1 VANRK
6 NKITIHDLA
15 RKSGVSA
22 GTIDRVI
29 HNRAGVSDNT
39 RKQVMKFI
47 KLLDYQPD
55 ILARTL
61 ANRKLLRL
69 AAIYPGLKSGKTF
82 WDLPKA
88 GMDKAVSELA
98 HFGVQLSCHPFD
110 LSDPASF
117 LRQAQKIFNSA
128 PDGIILAPDLLKE
141 AKWFTQQCRNLN
153 IPLVYINS
161 KLDNCETLSSVGQ
174 DSYASGKVASG
185 LLNGILQREKVIA
198 ILNIEQYPETRVHIK
213 EREMGFIDYS
223 AKRFGK
229 SDKNIFIFNI
239 AGSTAKS
246 IGSELKKIFNEHRV
260 DGVYITNSR
269 AYLIAEWLEKHK
281 KYRPLIIGY
290 DLIAENRKFM
300 AKGLIRFL
308 ISQKPEEQGYR
319 SVITLFNHLVL
330 AKKVEKTQLL
340 PIDIIT
346 SENLPYYTT

>member
-1 VANRK
+1 MTNK
-6 NKITIHDLA
+6 QSKITINDLA

-39 RKQVMKFI
+39 RKQVLKFI

-55 ILARTL
+55 ILARAL
-61 ANRKLLRL
+61 ASRKSLRL

-82 WDLPKA
+82 WALPAA
-88 GMDKAVSELA
+88 GMDKAVRELA
-98 HFGVQLSCHPFD
+98 HFGVQLSTYPFD
-110 LSDPASF
+110 FSDPAAF
-117 LRQAQKIFNSA
+117 IRQAKKIFKSA
-128 PDGIILAPDLLKE
+128 PDGIILAPGLLQE
-141 AKWFTQQCRNLN
+141 AKWFTQQCTILN

-161 KLDNCETLSSVGQ
+161 RLDHSEVLSYVGQ

-185 LLNGILQREKVIA
+185 LINGILPKEKVIA
-198 ILNIEQYPETRVHIK
+198 ILNIEQYPETQVHIK

-223 AKRFGK
+223 VRHFGK
-229 SDKNIFIFNI
+229 SSKNIIIFNI
-239 AGSTAKS
+239 AGSNVKS
-246 IGSELKKIFNEHRV
+246 IGSYLEKILSTHPV

-290 DLIAENRKFM
+290 DLIAENRKFIE
-300 AKGLIRFL
+300 KGLIRFL
-308 ISQKPEEQGYR
+308 ISQKPEEQGYK
-319 SVITLFNHLVL
+319 SVTTLFNHLIL
-330 AKKVEKTQLL
+330 GKKVEKDQLL
-340 PIDIIT
+340 SIDIIT